1 MNIWFRTDVDQGSG
15 QAVERSRQRYRS
27 VDPASYWSFQWPV
40 SSGTSPIKS
49 RADHSLRRGAA
60 CCARDSTADVHHP
73 LADACLTPAANV
85 PRNFTR
91 SAAVRRRLD
100 QPKKRM
106 ETRQLSGISTRH
118 RLKSRSYRKQTIKP
132 GLPGTRIAHHG
143 PQFMTPSFHF
153 RKGQKLRSQPATQ
166 HRKPSHRI

>member
-91 SAAVRRRLD
+91 SAAVRRRLA

-118 RLKSRSYRKQTIKP
+118 SLKSRSNRKQRIKP
-132 GLPGTRIAHHG
+132 PLPGTKIAHHSLR
-143 PQFMTPSFHF
+143 FMTASFPV
-153 RKGQKLRSQPATQ
+153 RKQHNPRTQ
-166 HRKPSHRI
+166 SETADRKSSHRI

>member
-60 CCARDSTADVHHP
+60 CCARDSAADVHHP

-91 SAAVRRRLD
+91 SAAVRRQLA

-118 RLKSRSYRKQTIKP
+118 RLKSRSNRKQRIKP
-132 GLPGTRIAHHG
+132 PLPGTRIAHHG
-143 PQFMTPSFHF
+143 LRFMTASFPL
-153 RKGQKLRSQPATQ
+153 RKEQNLQSQPATK
-166 HRKPSHRI
+166 HLKPSHRI